1 MIGDSLL
8 RRMSYRQRS
17 LLSDEARFLRLFLPS
32 QTRHSIGRSIAP
44 NSYPLPLLISYMN
57 HTMSLLDP
65 GLRIS
70 ITI

>member
-32 QTRHSIGRSIAP
+32 QTCHSIGRSIAP
-44 NSYPLPLLISYMN
+44 NSYPSPLLTSYMN
-57 HTMSLLDP
+57 HTMSLLYP
-65 GLRIS
+65 
-70 ITI
+70 